1 MTLSKVKEMSIKE
14 KLAELEAERKRN
26 SERVVNWGISQ
37 MENTII
43 ENTELSEVKA
53 ELEKTRKELKRCVNE
68 LCYRCGKYQ
77 NEHLGACSGCKW
89 RVIRNGDT

>member
-1 MTLSKVKEMSIKE
+1 
-14 KLAELEAERKRN
+14 
-26 SERVVNWGISQ
+26 

-68 LCYRCGKYQ
+68 LCCRCGKYQ
-77 NEHLGACSGCKW
+77 NEHLGACNGCRWKD
-89 RVIRNGDT
+89 V